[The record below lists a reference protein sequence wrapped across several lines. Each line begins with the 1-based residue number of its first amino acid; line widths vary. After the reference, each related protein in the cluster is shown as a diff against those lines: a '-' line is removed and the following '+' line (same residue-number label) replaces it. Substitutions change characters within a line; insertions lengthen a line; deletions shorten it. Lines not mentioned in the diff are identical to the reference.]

1 LGRAERGTRRGGA
14 WDRGSSRGKSAA
26 GGWRMRVCF
35 VKEGRRRG
43 IVGGLVPGRP
53 VVVSG
58 SMIGWEGGGRLR
70 GW

>member
-1 LGRAERGTRRGGA
+1 
-14 WDRGSSRGKSAA
+14 
-26 GGWRMRVCF
+26 MRVCF
-35 VKEGRRRG
+35 VKEGRHRG

-58 SMIGWEGGGRLR
+58 SMIGWEDGGQLR